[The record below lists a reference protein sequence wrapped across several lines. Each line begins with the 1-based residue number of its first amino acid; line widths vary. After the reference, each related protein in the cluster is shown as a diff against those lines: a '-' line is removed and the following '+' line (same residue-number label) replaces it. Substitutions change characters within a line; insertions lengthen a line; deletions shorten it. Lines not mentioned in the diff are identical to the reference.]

1 MATDKAQVIR
11 NKLNQMARG
20 EFGNKPK
27 VQQAV
32 LRDAVREG
40 VIPSDKLAEAFGC
53 AEEHLYKQ
61 LQTVKPSKL
70 ASNIMSLGYGSN
82 S

>member
-1 MATDKAQVIR
+1 MSDKAQVIR
-11 NKLNQMARG
+11 NKLNQMANG
-20 EFGNKPK
+20 EFGNRPK

-40 VIPSDKLAEAFGC
+40 VIQSSELAEAFGC
-53 AEEHLYKQ
+53 AEKHLYTQ
-61 LQTVKPSKL
+61 LKTVKPAKL
-70 ASNIMSLGYGSN
+70 ASHIMSLGYGSD